1 MVLTRPVTRN
11 DRHCFQV
18 YRQPIPV
25 QDLILE
31 DLQDG
36 DVRTGGSFRGAFSN
50 ADKGKVNDSQ
60 RQADHTFSLS
70 FLFPFTHWNIF
81 PPFSQ
86 EHIPGTLPGPISGPV
101 PHTAGQ
107 WCLQQA
113 TVAQLP
119 PHCHV
124 DPERFAAPWERILVH
139 PCQYWRLHQTPLVYR
154 LCHHP
159 YGRDGWKL
167 STGRGL
173 CPFFPQFWGAPQ
185 PHTLHNLHPLLI
197 LFIVFN
203 FRPLPA
209 PQIQKGQ
216 AFNLLIGQE
225 KGDHGVKTKLSQG
238 AHGVELC
245 GGLVFMCVWTVCFH
259 SSVFVTVHN
268 GSYYYQIP
276 PPMTLPGPCGPHQ
289 YQKDSI
295 REATVWIS
303 RDWRYTAHFKSPRWF
318 VWNRKITHLVFFLLL
333 VWSYFWFYFINIF
346 FSKFYF
352 CKTSIRY
359 LL

>member
-1 MVLTRPVTRN
+1 M
-11 DRHCFQV
+11 CFSSRRFWSWPGLLHGTIGIVSRCTASRSQCRISFWKTCRTEMSARAAHSEGPLV
-18 YRQPIPV
+18 MPIKV
-25 QDLILE
+25 RLMTLNVKLI
-31 DLQDG
+31 
-36 DVRTGGSFRGAFSN
+36 THFRFVISG
-50 ADKGKVNDSQ
+50 
-60 RQADHTFSLS
+60 
-70 FLFPFTHWNIF
+70 FLFLTGISF

-86 EHIPGTLPGPISGPV
+86 EHLPGTLPGPISGPV

-124 DPERFAAPWERILVH
+124 DPERFAAPWERILVL
-139 PCQYWRLHQTPLVYR
+139 PCQYGRLHQTALVYR

-159 YGRDGWKL
+159 YGRHGWKL

-185 PHTLHNLHPLLI
+185 PHALRNLHPLLV

-203 FRPLPA
+203 LRPLPA

-216 AFNLLIGQE
+216 AFNLFVGQE

-238 AHGVELC
+238 AHGVALC
-245 GGLVFMCVWTVCFH
+245 GGLVFMCVWTVCFY

-268 GSYYYQIP
+268 GSYYYQTP
-276 PPMTLPGPCGPHQ
+276 PPKTLSGPCGPQQ

-295 REATVWIS
+295 REATVWIK
-303 RDWRYTAHFKSPRWF
+303 RL
-318 VWNRKITHLVFFLLL
+318 KIEDIPHTLNHHVDL
-333 VWSYFWFYFINIF
+333 SESARSHI
-346 FSKFYF
+346 
-352 CKTSIRY
+352 
-359 LL
+359 